1 MACRFFRLA
10 AQLPRGLEKLDLGLA
25 QSGVSNV
32 GLAALDTGRESEG
45 FSVSGQVRLQLGQAE
60 ASAMPAALQ
69 ELRLD
74 LNYCSKISDSGL
86 AALGDHLPSRLRY
99 LKAS

>member
-1 MACRFFRLA
+1 
-10 AQLPRGLEKLDLGLA
+10 
-25 QSGVSNV
+25 
-32 GLAALDTGRESEG
+32 
-45 FSVSGQVRLQLGQAE
+45 
-60 ASAMPAALQ
+60 MPTALQ

-99 LKAS
+99 LKACKLVEVHCP